1 MRTQAK
7 ARMGGVLAALTLVL
21 TVVIALGIGYEQVE
35 RQRERERLP
44 QVGRSVDIG
53 GRTLNIYCSGEGSPA
68 VILESNALTPGY
80 SWVFIQRE
88 IAKVTLACWYDR
100 AGYGWSEPAPPTP
113 YQHGQRHGS
122 AQTAAGRRAPA
133 SVPPGWRRLREL
145 ERPGV

>member
-80 SWVFIQRE
+80 GWVAVQRE
-88 IAKVTLACWYDR
+88 IAKFTRACWYDR
-100 AGYGWSEPAPPTP
+100 AGYGWSDLAPAPPT
-113 YQHGQRHGS
+113 R
-122 AQTAAGRRAPA
+122 TT
-133 SVPPGWRRLREL
+133 
-145 ERPGV
+145 ER